1 MFKQFQ
7 TISNFRQ
14 RSAIRFRRFC
24 HKAYAAFCSL
34 HREVTIGRVA
44 AYMTDLEML
53 KSGKSIALSALLL
66 LAGVAPAEA
75 DEGVPKDS
83 VPLTAQQLSLQ
94 EVLVVSHKAEVHSE
108 AYRLITQVS
117 RAEIEALP
125 VQTVAD
131 ILQYLPGVDV
141 RTRGANGAQADIS
154 MRGGTF
160 DQVLVLINGVPL
172 SDFHTGHYALN
183 IPVSTELIERV
194 EVLQGTS
201 ASLHGA
207 FSGAIN
213 IVTKTTPPQPSPQ
226 GREHDVRLKLT
237 AGMNGL
243 VNPEIAA
250 TLAIPDKSSSL
261 ERVKSSARSDCR
273 WPSVELPPGGVK
285 PLTINLSA
293 EYSRADGYYA
303 PSPTEKEATAC
314 RNSDFK
320 LANLY
325 FQTRWRGLD
334 VQAGAQWKDAGLG
347 MGYGFGSQDQFDA
360 TRTAFASAKYEHRWG
375 AWRLDAQAAY
385 RANYD
390 RYEWHRG
397 QRLYGNFHFAQ
408 TASASIAA
416 HYASRIG
423 TTSFG
428 AGVRNENMH
437 STNLGDTINP
447 NGQVPNVADFP
458 LADVRV
464 LDLVKGGNRFHANYY
479 AEQTFYYAGLSASI
493 GINGTYNTQ
502 FGHHLG
508 GGANIGYSFEK
519 AGTLYANAN
528 RSLRMPTFTD
538 LYYNAGNQLGNRNL
552 KPEEAWLLSIGYKG
566 TLNLLPSTGRSGGA
580 FSWAVDWYYR
590 WGKNIIDWVYVP
602 ADTKRPYHAENQQ
615 QVNATGVELSVA
627 YRFPSFFPPSWGER
641 EGPCISV
648 DYAYTYLDL
657 NLKESGSRYLDY
669 LSHKL
674 SIHLEHGIYKGLGAS
689 WTVRFQKR
697 EGQYNNAEGAVTDY
711 QPVWLLD
718 GSIFWQ
724 NKYLRVS
731 ADCTNMTNTRYYDYG
746 GILQPGAWAKVS
758 IKAML

>member
-7 TISNFRQ
+7 TVSNNFKQ
-14 RSAIRFRRFC
+14 RSTIRFRRFC

-53 KSGKSIALSALLL
+53 KSGKSIAVSALLL
-66 LAGVAPAEA
+66 FVGVSSVEA

-125 VQTVAD
+125 VQSVAD

-172 SDFHTGHYALN
+172 SDFHTGHYTLN
-183 IPVSTELIERV
+183 IPVSAELIERV

-213 IVTKTTPPQPSPQ
+213 IVTKNKVQSDKVQ
-226 GREHDVRLKLT
+226 GTKDLSLKLT

-243 VNPEIAA
+243 VNPEVAA
-250 TLAIPDKSSSL
+250 TFQPSKQ
-261 ERVKSSARSDCR
+261 RSDK
-273 WPSVELPPGGVK
+273 PLNGEQ

-303 PSPTEKEATAC
+303 PDPTEKEATAC
-314 RNSDFK
+314 KNSDFK

-464 LDLVKGGNRFHANYY
+464 LNLVKGGNRFHANYY

-493 GINGTYNTQ
+493 GINGTYNTR

-528 RSLRMPTFTD
+528 RSLHMPTFTD

-566 TLNLLPSTGRSGGA
+566 TLNLLPSTGRSGEA
-580 FSWAVDWYYR
+580 LSWSADWYYR
-590 WGKNIIDWVYVP
+590 WGRNIIDWVYVP

-648 DYAYTYLDL
+648 NYAYTYLDL

-697 EGQYNNAEGAVTDY
+697 EGQYNNAEGAVADY

-718 GSIFWQ
+718 GSVFWQ

-758 IKAML
+758 IKAIL

>member
-1 MFKQFQ
+1 MHAFLKATNYFMFK
-7 TISNFRQ
+7 TILKQ
-14 RSAIRFRRFC
+14 QGIRFRQFS

-53 KSGKSIALSALLL
+53 KSGKSIAVSALLL
-66 LAGVAPAEA
+66 FSGIAAVEA

-83 VPLTAQQLSLQ
+83 IPLEAQQLSLQ
-94 EVLVVSHKAEVHSE
+94 EVLVVSRKAEVNSE

-117 RAEIEALP
+117 HAEIEALP

-160 DQVLVLINGVPL
+160 DQVLVLLNGVPL

-183 IPVSTELIERV
+183 IPVSTEMIERV

-201 ASLHGA
+201 ANLHGA

-213 IVTKTTPPQPSPQ
+213 IVTKSSP
-226 GREHDVRLKLT
+226 EISLKLT

-243 VNPEIAA
+243 VNPELAA
-250 TLAIPDKSSSL
+250 SWQVPLAGNHS
-261 ERVKSSARSDCR
+261 
-273 WPSVELPPGGVK
+273 
-285 PLTINLSA
+285 PLTFNLSA
-293 EYSRADGYYA
+293 EYSRAEGYYA
-303 PSPTEKEATAC
+303 PRPTEKEATAC
-314 RNSDFK
+314 RNSDFQ
-320 LANLY
+320 LANIY

-360 TRTAFASAKYEHRWG
+360 TRTAFASGRYEHRWG
-375 AWRLDAQAAY
+375 AWRLDAQASY

-390 RYEWHRG
+390 RYEWHRD

-408 TASASIAA
+408 TASAALSA
-416 HYASRIG
+416 HYASKKG

-428 AGVRNENMH
+428 VSVRNENMH

-447 NGQVPNVADFP
+447 DGQVPNVKDFP
-458 LADVRV
+458 LSQVRV
-464 LDLVKGGNRFHANYY
+464 LDLVKGGNRFHTNYY
-479 AEQTFYYAGLSASI
+479 AEQSFYYAGLSASI

-508 GGANIGYSFEK
+508 GGANIGYEFKK
-519 AGTLYANAN
+519 AGTIYANAN

-552 KPEEAWLLSIGYKG
+552 KPEEAWLLSVGYKYTPDLG
-566 TLNLLPSTGRSGGA
+566 KGGKLSLA
-580 FSWAVDWYYR
+580 ADWYYR

-602 ADTKRPYHAENQQ
+602 TDTKRPFHAENQQ
-615 QVNATGVELSVA
+615 QVNATGVEVSVA
-627 YRFPSFFPPSWGER
+627 YRLNEWLR
-641 EGPCISV
+641 CVSV

-657 NLKESGSRYLDY
+657 DLKEAGSRYLDY

-674 SIHLEHGIYKGLGAS
+674 AIHLEHGIYKGLGAS

-697 EGQYNNAEGAVTDY
+697 EGQYNNAEGEVADY

-718 GSIFWQ
+718 GSVYWQ

-731 ADCTNMTNTRYYDYG
+731 ADCTNITNTRYYDYG
-746 GILQPGAWAKVS
+746 GILQPGAWAKIS
-758 IKAML
+758 IKAKL

>member
-1 MFKQFQ
+1 MHAFLKKACIMIKPFKTTNHFQ
-7 TISNFRQ
+7 Q

-24 HKAYAAFCSL
+24 HKAYAAFCSI
-34 HREVTIGRVA
+34 HREVSIGRIA

-53 KSGKSIALSALLL
+53 KSGKSVAVTALLL
-66 LAGVAPAEA
+66 FSGIAAAEA

-83 VPLTAQQLSLQ
+83 LSLSAQQLSLQ
-94 EVLVVSHKAEVHSE
+94 EVLVVSQKAEVHSE

-117 RAEIEALP
+117 HAQIEALP
-125 VQTVAD
+125 IQSVAD

-160 DQVLVLINGVPL
+160 DQVLVMLNGVPL

-183 IPVSTELIERV
+183 IPISTELIERV

-201 ASLHGA
+201 ANLHGA

-213 IVTKTTPPQPSPQ
+213 IVTKSEVQ
-226 GREHDVRLKLT
+226 GTKYIALKLS

-250 TLAIPDKSSSL
+250 SIQKNEALFNVS
-261 ERVKSSARSDCR
+261 
-273 WPSVELPPGGVK
+273 G
-285 PLTINLSA
+285 
-293 EYSRADGYYA
+293 EYSRAEGYYA
-303 PSPTEKEATAC
+303 PNPTEKEAKAC
-314 RNSDFK
+314 KNSDFQ
-320 LANLY
+320 LANIY
-325 FQTRWRGLD
+325 FQTRWKGLD

-360 TRTAFASAKYEHRWG
+360 TRTAFGSAKYEHRWG
-375 AWRLDAQAAY
+375 AWRLDAQASY

-408 TASASIAA
+408 TASAALST
-416 HYASRIG
+416 HYASQIG

-428 AGVRNENMH
+428 VSVRNENMH

-447 NGQVPNVADFP
+447 NGQVPNVEGFP
-458 LADVRV
+458 LSEVRV
-464 LDLVKGGNRFHANYY
+464 LDLVKGGNRFHTNYY
-479 AEQTFYYAGLSASI
+479 AEQTFYYAGLAASI

-508 GGANIGYSFEK
+508 GGANIGYDFRK
-519 AGTLYANAN
+519 GGTLYANAN

-552 KPEEAWLLSIGYKG
+552 KPEEAWLLSVGYKG
-566 TLNLLPSTGRSGGA
+566 EWKPNPGPSLKGRENKYGTLSFA
-580 FSWAVDWYYR
+580 ADWYYR
-590 WGKNIIDWVYVP
+590 WGKNIIDWIYVP
-602 ADTKRPYHAENQQ
+602 EDTKRPFHAENQQ

-627 YRFPSFFPPSWGER
+627 YRLNEWLR
-641 EGPCISV
+641 CVSV

-657 NLKESGSRYLDY
+657 DLKEAGSRYLDY

-697 EGQYNNAEGAVTDY
+697 EGQYNNADGTVENYV
-711 QPVWLLD
+711 PVWLLD

-724 NKYLRVS
+724 NRYLRVS
-731 ADCTNMTNTRYYDYG
+731 ADCTNITNTRYYDYG
-746 GILQPGAWAKVS
+746 GILQPGAWAKIS
-758 IKAML
+758 IKAKL

>member
-1 MFKQFQ
+1 MHAFLKANNYFMFK
-7 TISNFRQ
+7 TILKQ
-14 RSAIRFRRFC
+14 QGIRFRRFC

-53 KSGKSIALSALLL
+53 KSGKSVAVSALLL
-66 LAGVAPAEA
+66 FSGIAAVEA

-83 VPLTAQQLSLQ
+83 VPLEDQQLSLQ
-94 EVLVVSHKAEVHSE
+94 EVLVVSHKAEVNSE

-117 RAEIEALP
+117 QAEIEALP

-160 DQVLVLINGVPL
+160 DQVLVLLNGVPL

-183 IPVSTELIERV
+183 IPVSTEMIERI

-201 ASLHGA
+201 ANLHGA

-213 IVTKTTPPQPSPQ
+213 IVTKSSP
-226 GREHDVRLKLT
+226 EISLKLT

-243 VNPEIAA
+243 VNPELAA
-250 TLAIPDKSSSL
+250 SIQKNEALFN
-261 ERVKSSARSDCR
+261 V
-273 WPSVELPPGGVK
+273 
-285 PLTINLSA
+285 SA
-293 EYSRADGYYA
+293 EYSRAEGYYA
-303 PSPTEKEATAC
+303 PQPTEKEATAC
-314 RNSDFK
+314 RNSDFQ
-320 LANLY
+320 LANIY

-360 TRTAFASAKYEHRWG
+360 TRTAFASGRYEHRWG

-390 RYEWHRG
+390 RYEWHRD

-408 TASASIAA
+408 TASAALSV
-416 HYASRIG
+416 HYASRVG

-428 AGVRNENMH
+428 VSVRNENMH

-447 NGQVPNVADFP
+447 NGQVPNVEGFP
-458 LADVRV
+458 LSQVRV
-464 LDLVKGGNRFHANYY
+464 LDLVKGGNRFHTNYY

-493 GINGTYNTQ
+493 GINGTYNTK

-508 GGANIGYSFEK
+508 GGANIGYEFKK
-519 AGTLYANAN
+519 AGTIYVNAN

-552 KPEEAWLLSIGYKG
+552 KPEEAWLLSVGYKG
-566 TLNLLPSTGRSGGA
+566 NISPFRGLGGRGGS
-580 FSWAVDWYYR
+580 FSWSVDWYYR

-602 ADTKRPYHAENQQ
+602 TDTKRPFHAENQQ
-615 QVNATGVELSVA
+615 QVNATGLELSLA
-627 YRFPSFFPPSWGER
+627 YRLNEWLR
-641 EGPCISV
+641 CVSV

-657 NLKESGSRYLDY
+657 DLKEAGSRYLDY
-669 LSHKL
+669 LSYKL
-674 SIHLEHGIYKGLGAS
+674 AIHLEHGIYKGLGAS

-697 EGQYNNAEGAVTDY
+697 EGQYNNAEGEVADY

-718 GSIFWQ
+718 GSVYWQ

-731 ADCTNMTNTRYYDYG
+731 ADCTNITNTRYYDYG
-746 GILQPGAWAKVS
+746 GILQPGAWAKIS
-758 IKAML
+758 IKAKL

>member
-1 MFKQFQ
+1 MFK
-7 TISNFRQ
+7 TILKQ
-14 RSAIRFRRFC
+14 QGIRFRQFS

-53 KSGKSIALSALLL
+53 KSGKSIAVSALLL
-66 LAGVAPAEA
+66 FSGIAAVEA

-83 VPLTAQQLSLQ
+83 VPLEAQQLSLQ
-94 EVLVVSHKAEVHSE
+94 EVLVVSHKAEVNSE

-117 RAEIEALP
+117 QAEIEALP
-125 VQTVAD
+125 IQTVAD

-160 DQVLVLINGVPL
+160 DQVLVLLNGVPL

-183 IPVSTELIERV
+183 IPVSTEMIERV

-201 ASLHGA
+201 ANLHGA

-226 GREHDVRLKLT
+226 GREHDLALKLT

-243 VNPEIAA
+243 VNPEVAA
-250 TLAIPDKSSSL
+250 SIQKDEALF
-261 ERVKSSARSDCR
+261 
-273 WPSVELPPGGVK
+273 
-285 PLTINLSA
+285 NLSA
-293 EYSRADGYYA
+293 EYSRAEGYYA
-303 PSPTEKEATAC
+303 PRPTEKEATAC
-314 RNSDFK
+314 RNSDFQ
-320 LANLY
+320 LANIY

-360 TRTAFASAKYEHRWG
+360 TRTAFASGRYEHRWG

-390 RYEWHRG
+390 RYEWHRD

-408 TASASIAA
+408 TASAALSA
-416 HYASRIG
+416 HYASKIG

-428 AGVRNENMH
+428 VSVRNENMH

-447 NGQVPNVADFP
+447 DGQVPNVADFP

-464 LDLVKGGNRFHANYY
+464 LDLVKGGNRFHTNYY

-502 FGHHLG
+502 FGHHVG
-508 GGANIGYSFEK
+508 GGANIGYEFKK
-519 AGTLYANAN
+519 AGTIYVNAN

-566 TLNLLPSTGRSGGA
+566 NLSPTLSSREGGR

-602 ADTKRPYHAENQQ
+602 TDTKRPFHAENQQ
-615 QVNATGVELSVA
+615 QVNATGLELSLA
-627 YRFPSFFPPSWGER
+627 YRLNEWLR
-641 EGPCISV
+641 CVSV

-657 NLKESGSRYLDY
+657 DLKEAGSRYLDY

-674 SIHLEHGIYKGLGAS
+674 AIHLEHGIYKGLGAS

-697 EGQYNNAEGAVTDY
+697 EGQYNNAEGEVADY

-718 GSIFWQ
+718 GSVYWQ

-731 ADCTNMTNTRYYDYG
+731 ADCTNMTNSRYYDYG

-758 IKAML
+758 IKAKLY

>member
-1 MFKQFQ
+1 MFK
-7 TISNFRQ
+7 TILKQ
-14 RSAIRFRRFC
+14 QGIRFRQFS

-53 KSGKSIALSALLL
+53 KSGKSIAVSALLL
-66 LAGVAPAEA
+66 FSGIAAVEA

-83 VPLTAQQLSLQ
+83 VPLEAQQLSLQ
-94 EVLVVSHKAEVHSE
+94 EVLVVSHKAEVNSE

-117 RAEIEALP
+117 QAEIEALP
-125 VQTVAD
+125 IQTVAD

-160 DQVLVLINGVPL
+160 DQVLVLLNGVPL

-183 IPVSTELIERV
+183 IPVSTEMIERV

-201 ASLHGA
+201 ANLHGA

-226 GREHDVRLKLT
+226 GREHDLTLKLT

-243 VNPEIAA
+243 VNPEVAA
-250 TLAIPDKSSSL
+250 SIQKDEALF
-261 ERVKSSARSDCR
+261 
-273 WPSVELPPGGVK
+273 
-285 PLTINLSA
+285 NLSA
-293 EYSRADGYYA
+293 EYSRAEGYYA
-303 PSPTEKEATAC
+303 PRPTEKEETAC
-314 RNSDFK
+314 RNSDFQ
-320 LANLY
+320 LANIY

-360 TRTAFASAKYEHRWG
+360 TRTAFASGRYEHRWG

-390 RYEWHRG
+390 RYEWHRD

-408 TASASIAA
+408 TASAALSA
-416 HYASRIG
+416 HYASKIG

-428 AGVRNENMH
+428 VSVRNENMH

-447 NGQVPNVADFP
+447 DGQVPNVADFP

-464 LDLVKGGNRFHANYY
+464 LDLVKGGNRFHTNYY

-508 GGANIGYSFEK
+508 GGANIGYEFKK
-519 AGTLYANAN
+519 AGTIYVNAN

-566 TLNLLPSTGRSGGA
+566 NLSPTLSSREGGR

-602 ADTKRPYHAENQQ
+602 TDTKRPFHAENQQ
-615 QVNATGVELSVA
+615 QVNATGLELSLA
-627 YRFPSFFPPSWGER
+627 YRLNEWLR
-641 EGPCISV
+641 CVSV

-657 NLKESGSRYLDY
+657 DLKEAGSRYLDY

-674 SIHLEHGIYKGLGAS
+674 AIHLEHGIYKGLGAS

-697 EGQYNNAEGAVTDY
+697 EGQYNNAEGEVADY

-718 GSIFWQ
+718 GSVYWQ

-758 IKAML
+758 IKAKLY

>member
-1 MFKQFQ
+1 MFK
-7 TISNFRQ
+7 TILKQ
-14 RSAIRFRRFC
+14 QGIRFRQFS

-53 KSGKSIALSALLL
+53 KSGKSIAVSALLL
-66 LAGVAPAEA
+66 FSGIAAVEA

-83 VPLTAQQLSLQ
+83 VPLEAQQLSLQ
-94 EVLVVSHKAEVHSE
+94 EVLVVSHKAEVNSE

-117 RAEIEALP
+117 QAEIEALP
-125 VQTVAD
+125 IQTVAD

-160 DQVLVLINGVPL
+160 DQVLVLLNGVPL

-183 IPVSTELIERV
+183 IPVSTEMIERV

-201 ASLHGA
+201 ANLHGA

-213 IVTKTTPPQPSPQ
+213 IVTKTTPPQGVLRTATGSPIEQSSSPAQ
-226 GREHDVRLKLT
+226 GREHDLTLKLT

-243 VNPEIAA
+243 VNPEVAA
-250 TLAIPDKSSSL
+250 SIQKDEALF
-261 ERVKSSARSDCR
+261 
-273 WPSVELPPGGVK
+273 
-285 PLTINLSA
+285 NLSA
-293 EYSRADGYYA
+293 EYSRAEGYYA
-303 PSPTEKEATAC
+303 PRPTEKEATAC
-314 RNSDFK
+314 RNSDFQ
-320 LANLY
+320 LANIY

-360 TRTAFASAKYEHRWG
+360 TRTAFASGRYEHRWG

-390 RYEWHRG
+390 RYEWHRD

-408 TASASIAA
+408 TASAALSA
-416 HYASRIG
+416 HYASKIG

-428 AGVRNENMH
+428 VSVRNENMH

-447 NGQVPNVADFP
+447 DGQVPNVADFP

-464 LDLVKGGNRFHANYY
+464 LDLVKGGNRFHTNYY

-508 GGANIGYSFEK
+508 GGANIGYEFKK
-519 AGTLYANAN
+519 AGTIYVNAN

-566 TLNLLPSTGRSGGA
+566 NRSPTLSSREGGR
-580 FSWAVDWYYR
+580 FSWAVHWY
-590 WGKNIIDWVYVP
+590 
-602 ADTKRPYHAENQQ
+602 
-615 QVNATGVELSVA
+615 
-627 YRFPSFFPPSWGER
+627 
-641 EGPCISV
+641 
-648 DYAYTYLDL
+648 
-657 NLKESGSRYLDY
+657 
-669 LSHKL
+669 
-674 SIHLEHGIYKGLGAS
+674 
-689 WTVRFQKR
+689 
-697 EGQYNNAEGAVTDY
+697 
-711 QPVWLLD
+711 
-718 GSIFWQ
+718 
-724 NKYLRVS
+724 
-731 ADCTNMTNTRYYDYG
+731 
-746 GILQPGAWAKVS
+746 
-758 IKAML
+758 

>member
-1 MFKQFQ
+1 MFK
-7 TISNFRQ
+7 TILKQ
-14 RSAIRFRRFC
+14 QGIRFRQFS

-53 KSGKSIALSALLL
+53 KSGKSIAVSALLL
-66 LAGVAPAEA
+66 FSGIAAVEA

-83 VPLTAQQLSLQ
+83 VPLEAQQLSLQ
-94 EVLVVSHKAEVHSE
+94 EVLVVSHKAEVNSE

-117 RAEIEALP
+117 QAEIEALP
-125 VQTVAD
+125 IQTVAD

-160 DQVLVLINGVPL
+160 DQVLVLLNGVPL

-183 IPVSTELIERV
+183 IPVSTEMIERV

-201 ASLHGA
+201 ANLHGA

-213 IVTKTTPPQPSPQ
+213 IVTRNFPSLQ
-226 GREHDVRLKLT
+226 GGDRGRLSLKLT

-243 VNPEIAA
+243 VNPEVAA
-250 TLAIPDKSSSL
+250 SIQKDEALF
-261 ERVKSSARSDCR
+261 
-273 WPSVELPPGGVK
+273 
-285 PLTINLSA
+285 NLSA
-293 EYSRADGYYA
+293 EYSRAEGYYA
-303 PSPTEKEATAC
+303 PRPTEKEATAC
-314 RNSDFK
+314 RNSDFQ
-320 LANLY
+320 LANIY

-360 TRTAFASAKYEHRWG
+360 TRTAFASGRYEHRWG

-390 RYEWHRG
+390 RYEWHRD

-408 TASASIAA
+408 TASAALSA
-416 HYASRIG
+416 HYASKIG

-428 AGVRNENMH
+428 VSVRNENMH

-447 NGQVPNVADFP
+447 DGQVPNVADFP

-464 LDLVKGGNRFHANYY
+464 LDLVKGGNRFHTNYY

-508 GGANIGYSFEK
+508 GGANIGYEFKK
-519 AGTLYANAN
+519 AGTIYVNAN

-566 TLNLLPSTGRSGGA
+566 NLSPTLSSREGGR

-602 ADTKRPYHAENQQ
+602 TDTKRPFHAENQQ
-615 QVNATGVELSVA
+615 QVNATGLELSFA
-627 YRFPSFFPPSWGER
+627 YRLNEWLR
-641 EGPCISV
+641 CVSV

-657 NLKESGSRYLDY
+657 DLKEAGSRYLDY

-674 SIHLEHGIYKGLGAS
+674 AIHLEHGIYKGLGAS

-697 EGQYNNAEGAVTDY
+697 EGQYNNAEGEVADY

-718 GSIFWQ
+718 GSVYWQ

-731 ADCTNMTNTRYYDYG
+731 ADCTNMTNSRYYDYG

-758 IKAML
+758 IKAKLY

>member
-1 MFKQFQ
+1 MFK
-7 TISNFRQ
+7 TILKQ
-14 RSAIRFRRFC
+14 QGIRFRQFS

-53 KSGKSIALSALLL
+53 KSGKSIAVSALLL
-66 LAGVAPAEA
+66 FSGIAAVEA

-83 VPLTAQQLSLQ
+83 VPLEAQQLSLQ
-94 EVLVVSHKAEVHSE
+94 EVLVVSHKAEVNSE

-117 RAEIEALP
+117 QAEIEALP
-125 VQTVAD
+125 VQTLAD

-160 DQVLVLINGVPL
+160 DQVLVLLNGVPL

-183 IPVSTELIERV
+183 IPVSTEMIERV

-201 ASLHGA
+201 ANLHGA

-213 IVTKTTPPQPSPQ
+213 IVTKSSP
-226 GREHDVRLKLT
+226 EISLKLT

-243 VNPEIAA
+243 VNPELAA
-250 TLAIPDKSSSL
+250 SIQKNEALF
-261 ERVKSSARSDCR
+261 
-273 WPSVELPPGGVK
+273 
-285 PLTINLSA
+285 NLSA
-293 EYSRADGYYA
+293 EYSRAEGYYA
-303 PSPTEKEATAC
+303 PRPTEKEETAC
-314 RNSDFK
+314 RNSDFQ
-320 LANLY
+320 LANIY

-334 VQAGAQWKDAGLG
+334 IQAGAQWKDAGLG

-360 TRTAFASAKYEHRWG
+360 TRTAFASGRYEHRWG
-375 AWRLDAQAAY
+375 AWRLDAQASY

-390 RYEWHRG
+390 RYEWHRD

-408 TASASIAA
+408 TASAALSA
-416 HYASRIG
+416 HYASRVG

-428 AGVRNENMH
+428 VSVRNENMH

-447 NGQVPNVADFP
+447 DGQVPNVKDFP
-458 LADVRV
+458 LSQVRV
-464 LDLVKGGNRFHANYY
+464 LDLVKGGNRFHTNYY
-479 AEQTFYYAGLSASI
+479 AEQSFYYAGLSASI

-508 GGANIGYSFEK
+508 GGANIGYEFKK
-519 AGTLYANAN
+519 AGTIYANAN

-552 KPEEAWLLSIGYKG
+552 KPEEAWLLSVGYKG
-566 TLNLLPSTGRSGGA
+566 TWSGL
-580 FSWAVDWYYR
+580 SWSADWYYR

-602 ADTKRPYHAENQQ
+602 TDTKRPFHAENQQ
-615 QVNATGVELSVA
+615 QVNATGLELSLA
-627 YRFPSFFPPSWGER
+627 YRLNEWLR
-641 EGPCISV
+641 CVSV

-657 NLKESGSRYLDY
+657 DLKEAGSRYLDY

-674 SIHLEHGIYKGLGAS
+674 AIHLEHGIYKGLGAS

-697 EGQYNNAEGAVTDY
+697 EGQYNNAEGEVADY
-711 QPVWLLD
+711 KPVWLLD
-718 GSIFWQ
+718 GSVYWQ

-731 ADCTNMTNTRYYDYG
+731 ADCTNMTNSRYYDYG
-746 GILQPGAWAKVS
+746 GILQPGAWAKIS
-758 IKAML
+758 IKAKL

>member
-1 MFKQFQ
+1 
-7 TISNFRQ
+7 
-14 RSAIRFRRFC
+14 
-24 HKAYAAFCSL
+24 
-34 HREVTIGRVA
+34 
-44 AYMTDLEML
+44 MTDLEML
-53 KSGKSIALSALLL
+53 KSGKSIAVSALLL
-66 LAGVAPAEA
+66 FSGIAAVEA

-83 VPLTAQQLSLQ
+83 VPLEAQQLSLQ
-94 EVLVVSHKAEVHSE
+94 EVLVVSHKAEVNSE

-117 RAEIEALP
+117 HAEIEALP
-125 VQTVAD
+125 IQTVAD

-160 DQVLVLINGVPL
+160 DQVLVLLNGVPL

-183 IPVSTELIERV
+183 IPVSTEMIERV

-201 ASLHGA
+201 ANLHGA

-213 IVTKTTPPQPSPQ
+213 IVTKSSP
-226 GREHDVRLKLT
+226 EISLKLT

-243 VNPEIAA
+243 VNPELAA
-250 TLAIPDKSSSL
+250 SIQKDEALFN
-261 ERVKSSARSDCR
+261 V
-273 WPSVELPPGGVK
+273 
-285 PLTINLSA
+285 SA
-293 EYSRADGYYA
+293 EYSRAEGYYA
-303 PSPTEKEATAC
+303 PRLTEKEATAC
-314 RNSDFK
+314 RNSDFQ
-320 LANLY
+320 LANIY

-360 TRTAFASAKYEHRWG
+360 TRTAFASGRYEHRWG
-375 AWRLDAQAAY
+375 AWRLDAQASY

-390 RYEWHRG
+390 RYEWHRD

-408 TASASIAA
+408 SASAALSA
-416 HYASRIG
+416 HYASRVG

-428 AGVRNENMH
+428 VSVRNENMH

-447 NGQVPNVADFP
+447 DGQVPNVKDFQ
-458 LADVRV
+458 LSEVRV
-464 LDLVKGGNRFHANYY
+464 LDLVKGGNRFHTNYY

-508 GGANIGYSFEK
+508 GGANIGYEFKK
-519 AGTLYANAN
+519 AGTIYANAN

-538 LYYNAGNQLGNRNL
+538 LYYNAGNQLGNMNL
-552 KPEEAWLLSIGYKG
+552 KPEEAWLLSIGYKYTPDFG
-566 TLNLLPSTGRSGGA
+566 KKGKLS
-580 FSWAVDWYYR
+580 FSVDWYYR

-602 ADTKRPYHAENQQ
+602 TDTKRPFHAENQQ
-615 QVNATGVELSVA
+615 QVNATGLELSLA
-627 YRFPSFFPPSWGER
+627 YRLNEWLR
-641 EGPCISV
+641 CVSV

-657 NLKESGSRYLDY
+657 DLKEAGSRYLDY

-674 SIHLEHGIYKGLGAS
+674 AIHLEHGIYKGFGAS

-697 EGQYNNAEGAVTDY
+697 EGQYNNAEGEVADY

-718 GSIFWQ
+718 GSVYWQ

-731 ADCTNMTNTRYYDYG
+731 ADCTNMTNSRYYDYG
-746 GILQPGAWAKVS
+746 GILQPGAWAKIS
-758 IKAML
+758 IKAKL

>member
-1 MFKQFQ
+1 MFK
-7 TISNFRQ
+7 TILKQ
-14 RSAIRFRRFC
+14 QGIRFRQFS

-53 KSGKSIALSALLL
+53 KSGKSIAVSALLL
-66 LAGVAPAEA
+66 FSGIAAVEA

-83 VPLTAQQLSLQ
+83 VPLEAQQLSLQ
-94 EVLVVSHKAEVHSE
+94 EVLVVSHKAEVNSE

-117 RAEIEALP
+117 HAEIEALP
-125 VQTVAD
+125 IQTVAD

-160 DQVLVLINGVPL
+160 DQVLVLLNGVPL

-183 IPVSTELIERV
+183 IPVSTEMIERV

-201 ASLHGA
+201 ANLHGA

-213 IVTKTTPPQPSPQ
+213 IVTKQAVSRQPS
-226 GREHDVRLKLT
+226 DVRLKLT

-243 VNPEIAA
+243 VNPEVAA
-250 TLAIPDKSSSL
+250 SIQKDEALFN
-261 ERVKSSARSDCR
+261 V
-273 WPSVELPPGGVK
+273 
-285 PLTINLSA
+285 SA
-293 EYSRADGYYA
+293 EYSRAEGYYA
-303 PSPTEKEATAC
+303 PRPTEKEATAC
-314 RNSDFK
+314 RNSDFQ
-320 LANLY
+320 LANIY

-360 TRTAFASAKYEHRWG
+360 TRTAFASGRYEHRWG

-408 TASASIAA
+408 TASAALSA
-416 HYASRIG
+416 HYASKIG

-428 AGVRNENMH
+428 VSVRNENMH

-447 NGQVPNVADFP
+447 DGQVPNVADFP

-464 LDLVKGGNRFHANYY
+464 LDLVKGGNRFHTNYY

-508 GGANIGYSFEK
+508 GGANIGYEFKK
-519 AGTLYANAN
+519 AGTIYVNAN

-566 TLNLLPSTGRSGGA
+566 NLSPTLSSREGGR

-602 ADTKRPYHAENQQ
+602 TDTKRPFHAENQQ
-615 QVNATGVELSVA
+615 QVNATGLELSLA
-627 YRFPSFFPPSWGER
+627 YRLNEWLR
-641 EGPCISV
+641 CVSV

-657 NLKESGSRYLDY
+657 DLKEAGSRYLDY

-674 SIHLEHGIYKGLGAS
+674 AIHLEHGIYKGLGAS

-697 EGQYNNAEGAVTDY
+697 EGQYNNAEGEVADY

-718 GSIFWQ
+718 GSVYWQ

-746 GILQPGAWAKVS
+746 GILQPSAWAKVS
-758 IKAML
+758 IKAKLY

>member
-1 MFKQFQ
+1 MFK
-7 TISNFRQ
+7 TILKQ
-14 RSAIRFRRFC
+14 QGIRFRQFS

-53 KSGKSIALSALLL
+53 KSGKSIAVSALLL
-66 LAGVAPAEA
+66 FSGIAAVEA

-83 VPLTAQQLSLQ
+83 VPLEAQQLSLQ
-94 EVLVVSHKAEVHSE
+94 EVLVVSHKAEVNSE

-117 RAEIEALP
+117 QAEIEALP
-125 VQTVAD
+125 IQTVAD

-160 DQVLVLINGVPL
+160 DQVLVLLNGVPL

-183 IPVSTELIERV
+183 IPVSTEMIERV

-201 ASLHGA
+201 ANLHGA

-213 IVTKTTPPQPSPQ
+213 IVTRNFPSLQ
-226 GREHDVRLKLT
+226 GGDRGRLSLKLT

-243 VNPEIAA
+243 VNPEVAA
-250 TLAIPDKSSSL
+250 SIQNDEALFN
-261 ERVKSSARSDCR
+261 V
-273 WPSVELPPGGVK
+273 
-285 PLTINLSA
+285 SA
-293 EYSRADGYYA
+293 EYSRAEGYYA
-303 PSPTEKEATAC
+303 PRPTEKEATAC
-314 RNSDFK
+314 RNSDFQ
-320 LANLY
+320 LANIY

-360 TRTAFASAKYEHRWG
+360 TRTAFVSGRYEHRWG

-390 RYEWHRG
+390 RYEWHRD

-408 TASASIAA
+408 TASAALSA
-416 HYASRIG
+416 HYASKIG

-428 AGVRNENMH
+428 VSVRNENMH

-447 NGQVPNVADFP
+447 DGQVPNVADFP
-458 LADVRV
+458 LTDVRV
-464 LDLVKGGNRFHANYY
+464 LDLVKGGNRFHTNYY

-508 GGANIGYSFEK
+508 GGANIGYEFKK
-519 AGTLYANAN
+519 AGTIYVNAN

-552 KPEEAWLLSIGYKG
+552 KPEEAWLLSVGYKG
-566 TLNLLPSTGRSGGA
+566 NLSSLPFREGSGLGS

-602 ADTKRPYHAENQQ
+602 TDTKRPFHAENQQ
-615 QVNATGVELSVA
+615 QVNATGLELSLA
-627 YRFPSFFPPSWGER
+627 YRLNEWLR
-641 EGPCISV
+641 CVSV

-657 NLKESGSRYLDY
+657 DLKEAGSRYLDY

-674 SIHLEHGIYKGLGAS
+674 AIHLEHGIYKGFGAS

-697 EGQYNNAEGAVTDY
+697 EGQYNNAEGEVADY

-718 GSIFWQ
+718 GSVYWQ

-731 ADCTNMTNTRYYDYG
+731 ADCTNMTNSRYYDYG

-758 IKAML
+758 IKAKLY

>member
-1 MFKQFQ
+1 MLKADSGRLKTYFMFK
-7 TISNFRQ
+7 TILKQ
-14 RSAIRFRRFC
+14 PGIRFRQFS

-53 KSGKSIALSALLL
+53 KSGKSIAVSALLL
-66 LAGVAPAEA
+66 FSGIAAVEA

-83 VPLTAQQLSLQ
+83 VPLEAQQLSLQ
-94 EVLVVSHKAEVHSE
+94 EVLVVSHKAEVNSE

-117 RAEIEALP
+117 QAEIEALP
-125 VQTVAD
+125 IQTVAD

-160 DQVLVLINGVPL
+160 DQVLVLLNGVPL

-183 IPVSTELIERV
+183 IPVSTEMIERV

-201 ASLHGA
+201 ANLHGA

-213 IVTKTTPPQPSPQ
+213 IVTKQAVSRQPS
-226 GREHDVRLKLT
+226 DVRLKLT

-243 VNPEIAA
+243 VNPEVAA
-250 TLAIPDKSSSL
+250 SIQKDEALF
-261 ERVKSSARSDCR
+261 
-273 WPSVELPPGGVK
+273 
-285 PLTINLSA
+285 NLSA
-293 EYSRADGYYA
+293 EYSRAEGYYA
-303 PSPTEKEATAC
+303 PRPTEKEATAC
-314 RNSDFK
+314 RNSDFQ
-320 LANLY
+320 LANIY

-360 TRTAFASAKYEHRWG
+360 TRTAFASGRYEHRWG

-408 TASASIAA
+408 TASAALSA
-416 HYASRIG
+416 HYASKIG

-428 AGVRNENMH
+428 VSVRNENMH

-447 NGQVPNVADFP
+447 DGQVPNVADFP

-464 LDLVKGGNRFHANYY
+464 LDLIKGGNRFHTNYY

-508 GGANIGYSFEK
+508 GEANIGYEFKK
-519 AGTLYANAN
+519 AGTIYVNAN

-566 TLNLLPSTGRSGGA
+566 NLSPTLSSREGGR
-580 FSWAVDWYYR
+580 FSWSADWYYR

-602 ADTKRPYHAENQQ
+602 TDTKRPFHAENQQ
-615 QVNATGVELSVA
+615 QVNATGLELSLA
-627 YRFPSFFPPSWGER
+627 YRLNEWLR
-641 EGPCISV
+641 CVSV

-657 NLKESGSRYLDY
+657 DLKEAGSRYLDY

-674 SIHLEHGIYKGLGAS
+674 AIHLEHGIYKGLGAS

-697 EGQYNNAEGAVTDY
+697 EGQYNNAEGEVADY

-718 GSIFWQ
+718 GSVYWQ
-724 NKYLRVS
+724 NQYLRVS

-758 IKAML
+758 IKAKLY

>member
-1 MFKQFQ
+1 MFK
-7 TISNFRQ
+7 TILKQ
-14 RSAIRFRRFC
+14 QGIRFRQFS

-53 KSGKSIALSALLL
+53 KSGKSIAISALLL
-66 LAGVAPAEA
+66 FSGIAAVEA

-83 VPLTAQQLSLQ
+83 VPLEAQQLSLQ
-94 EVLVVSHKAEVHSE
+94 EVLVVSHKAEVNSE

-117 RAEIEALP
+117 QAEIEALP
-125 VQTVAD
+125 IQTVAD

-160 DQVLVLINGVPL
+160 DQVLVLLNGVPL

-183 IPVSTELIERV
+183 IPVSTEMIERV

-201 ASLHGA
+201 ANLHGA

-250 TLAIPDKSSSL
+250 TFALPNHNSL
-261 ERVKSSARSDCR
+261 PCGEGR
-273 WPSVELPPGGVK
+273 GGV
-285 PLTINLSA
+285 INLSA
-293 EYSRADGYYA
+293 EYSRAEGYYA
-303 PSPTEKEATAC
+303 PRPTEKEATAC
-314 RNSDFK
+314 RNSDFQ
-320 LANLY
+320 LANIY

-408 TASASIAA
+408 TASAALSA
-416 HYASRIG
+416 HYASKIG

-428 AGVRNENMH
+428 VSVRNENMH

-447 NGQVPNVADFP
+447 DGQVPNVADFP

-464 LDLVKGGNRFHANYY
+464 LDLVKGGNRFHTNYY

-508 GGANIGYSFEK
+508 GGANIGYEFKK
-519 AGTLYANAN
+519 AGTIYVNAN

-566 TLNLLPSTGRSGGA
+566 NLSPTLSSREGGR

-602 ADTKRPYHAENQQ
+602 TDTKRPFHAENQQ
-615 QVNATGVELSVA
+615 QVNATGLELSLA
-627 YRFPSFFPPSWGER
+627 YRLNEWLR
-641 EGPCISV
+641 CVSV

-657 NLKESGSRYLDY
+657 DLKEAGSRYLDY

-674 SIHLEHGIYKGLGAS
+674 AIHLEHGIYKGLGAS

-697 EGQYNNAEGAVTDY
+697 KGQYNNAEGEVADY

-718 GSIFWQ
+718 GSVYWQ

-758 IKAML
+758 IKAKLY

>member
-1 MFKQFQ
+1 MFK
-7 TISNFRQ
+7 TILKQ
-14 RSAIRFRRFC
+14 QGIRFRQFS

-53 KSGKSIALSALLL
+53 KSGKSIAVSALLL
-66 LAGVAPAEA
+66 FSGIAAVEA

-83 VPLTAQQLSLQ
+83 VPLEAQQLSLQ
-94 EVLVVSHKAEVHSE
+94 EVLVVSHKAEVNSE

-117 RAEIEALP
+117 QAEIEALP
-125 VQTVAD
+125 IQTVAD

-160 DQVLVLINGVPL
+160 DQVLVLLNGVPL

-183 IPVSTELIERV
+183 IPVSTEMIERV

-201 ASLHGA
+201 ANLHGA

-213 IVTKTTPPQPSPQ
+213 IVTKTTPPRIVLRPSTGRSIEQSSSPAQ
-226 GREHDVRLKLT
+226 GREHDLALKLT

-243 VNPEIAA
+243 VNPEVAA
-250 TLAIPDKSSSL
+250 SIQKDEALF
-261 ERVKSSARSDCR
+261 
-273 WPSVELPPGGVK
+273 
-285 PLTINLSA
+285 NLSA
-293 EYSRADGYYA
+293 EYSRAEGYYA
-303 PSPTEKEATAC
+303 PRPTEKEATAC
-314 RNSDFK
+314 RNSDFQ
-320 LANLY
+320 LANIY

-360 TRTAFASAKYEHRWG
+360 TRTAFASGRYEHRWG

-408 TASASIAA
+408 TASAALSA
-416 HYASRIG
+416 HYASKIG

-428 AGVRNENMH
+428 VSVRNENMH

-447 NGQVPNVADFP
+447 DGQVPNVADFP

-464 LDLVKGGNRFHANYY
+464 LDLVKGGNRFHTNYY

-508 GGANIGYSFEK
+508 GGANIGYEFKK
-519 AGTLYANAN
+519 AGTIYVNAN

-566 TLNLLPSTGRSGGA
+566 NLSPTLSSREGGR

-602 ADTKRPYHAENQQ
+602 TDTKRPFHAENQQ
-615 QVNATGVELSVA
+615 QVNATGLELSLA
-627 YRFPSFFPPSWGER
+627 YRLNEWLR
-641 EGPCISV
+641 CVSV

-657 NLKESGSRYLDY
+657 DLKEAGSRYLDY

-674 SIHLEHGIYKGLGAS
+674 AIHLEHGIYKGLGAS

-697 EGQYNNAEGAVTDY
+697 EGQYNNAEGEVADY

-718 GSIFWQ
+718 GSVYWQ

-746 GILQPGAWAKVS
+746 GILQPGAWAKIS
-758 IKAML
+758 IKAKL

>member
-1 MFKQFQ
+1 MFK
-7 TISNFRQ
+7 TILKQ
-14 RSAIRFRRFC
+14 PGIRFRQFS

-53 KSGKSIALSALLL
+53 KSGKSIAVSALLL
-66 LAGVAPAEA
+66 FSGIAAVEA

-83 VPLTAQQLSLQ
+83 VPLEAQQLSLQ
-94 EVLVVSHKAEVHSE
+94 EVLVVSHKAEVNSE

-117 RAEIEALP
+117 QAEIEALP
-125 VQTVAD
+125 IQTVAD

-160 DQVLVLINGVPL
+160 DQVLVLLNGVPL

-183 IPVSTELIERV
+183 IPVSTEMIERV

-201 ASLHGA
+201 ANLHGA

-250 TLAIPDKSSSL
+250 TFAIPNHNSL
-261 ERVKSSARSDCR
+261 PCGEGR
-273 WPSVELPPGGVK
+273 GGV
-285 PLTINLSA
+285 INLSA
-293 EYSRADGYYA
+293 EYSRAEGYYA
-303 PSPTEKEATAC
+303 PRPTEKEATAC
-314 RNSDFK
+314 RNSDFQ
-320 LANLY
+320 LANIY

-390 RYEWHRG
+390 RYEWHRD

-408 TASASIAA
+408 TASASLSA
-416 HYASRIG
+416 HYASKIG

-428 AGVRNENMH
+428 VSVRNENMH

-447 NGQVPNVADFP
+447 DGQVPNVADFP

-464 LDLVKGGNRFHANYY
+464 LDLVKGGNRFHTNYY

-508 GGANIGYSFEK
+508 GGANIGYEFKK
-519 AGTLYANAN
+519 AGTIYVNAN

-566 TLNLLPSTGRSGGA
+566 NLSPTLSSREGGR

-602 ADTKRPYHAENQQ
+602 TDTKRPFHAENQQ
-615 QVNATGVELSVA
+615 QVNATGLELSLA
-627 YRFPSFFPPSWGER
+627 YRLNEWLR
-641 EGPCISV
+641 CVSV

-657 NLKESGSRYLDY
+657 DLKEAGSRYLDY

-674 SIHLEHGIYKGLGAS
+674 VIHLEHGIYKGLGAS

-697 EGQYNNAEGAVTDY
+697 EGQYNNAEGEVADY

-718 GSIFWQ
+718 GSVYWQ

-758 IKAML
+758 IKAKLY

>member
-1 MFKQFQ
+1 MLINFMFKNLLKQQ
-7 TISNFRQ
+7 G
-14 RSAIRFRRFC
+14 IRFRRFS
-24 HKAYAAFCSL
+24 HKAYAAFCSV

-53 KSGKSIALSALLL
+53 KSGKSIAVSALLL
-66 LAGVAPAEA
+66 FAGVASAEA

-83 VPLTAQQLSLQ
+83 VPLNSQQLSLQ

-117 RAEIEALP
+117 HAEIEALP
-125 VQTVAD
+125 IQTVAD
-131 ILQYLPGVDV
+131 ILQYLPGIDV

-160 DQVLVLINGVPL
+160 DQVLVLLNGVPL

-183 IPVSTELIERV
+183 IPVSAELIERV

-201 ASLHGA
+201 ANLHGA

-213 IVTKTTPPQPSPQ
+213 IVTKQAVSRQ
-226 GREHDVRLKLT
+226 KSEVSLKLT

-243 VNPEIAA
+243 VNPEVAA

-261 ERVKSSARSDCR
+261 EGRS
-273 WPSVELPPGGVK
+273 GGV
-285 PLTINLSA
+285 INLSA

-303 PSPTEKEATAC
+303 PSPTEKEANAC
-314 RNSDFK
+314 KNSDFK

-360 TRTAFASAKYEHRWG
+360 TRTAFASAKYGHRLG
-375 AWRLDAQAAY
+375 AWRLDAQASY

-408 TASASIAA
+408 TASAAIAA

-428 AGVRNENMH
+428 VGVRNENMH

-479 AEQTFYYAGLSASI
+479 AEQTFYYAGLAASI

-508 GGANIGYSFEK
+508 GGANIGYTFEK

-552 KPEEAWLLSIGYKG
+552 KPEEAWLLSVGYKYTPDFG
-566 TLNLLPSTGRSGGA
+566 KAGKLSLSA
-580 FSWAVDWYYR
+580 DWYYR

-602 ADTKRPYHAENQQ
+602 TDTKRPYHAENQQ
-615 QVNATGVELSVA
+615 QVNATGVELSLA
-627 YRFPSFFPPSWGER
+627 YRWNEWLR
-641 EGPCISV
+641 CISV

-657 NLKESGSRYLDY
+657 DLKESGSRYLDY

-697 EGQYNNAEGAVTDY
+697 EGQYNNAEGAVADY

-758 IKAML
+758 IKAKL

>member
-1 MFKQFQ
+1 MFK
-7 TISNFRQ
+7 TILKQ
-14 RSAIRFRRFC
+14 QGIRFRQFS

-53 KSGKSIALSALLL
+53 KSGKSIAVSALLL
-66 LAGVAPAEA
+66 FSGIAAVEA

-83 VPLTAQQLSLQ
+83 VPLEAQQLSLQ
-94 EVLVVSHKAEVHSE
+94 EVLVVSHKAEVNSE

-117 RAEIEALP
+117 QAEIEALP
-125 VQTVAD
+125 IQTVAD

-160 DQVLVLINGVPL
+160 DQVLVLLNGVPL

-183 IPVSTELIERV
+183 IPVSTEMIERV

-201 ASLHGA
+201 ANLHGA

-213 IVTKTTPPQPSPQ
+213 IVTKQAVSRQPS
-226 GREHDVRLKLT
+226 DVRLKLT

-243 VNPEIAA
+243 VNPEVAA
-250 TLAIPDKSSSL
+250 SIQKDEALF
-261 ERVKSSARSDCR
+261 
-273 WPSVELPPGGVK
+273 
-285 PLTINLSA
+285 NLSA
-293 EYSRADGYYA
+293 EYSRSEGYYA
-303 PSPTEKEATAC
+303 PRPTEKEATAC
-314 RNSDFK
+314 RNSDFQ
-320 LANLY
+320 LANIY

-360 TRTAFASAKYEHRWG
+360 TRTAFASGRYEHRWG

-390 RYEWHRG
+390 RYEWHRD

-408 TASASIAA
+408 TASAALSA
-416 HYASRIG
+416 HYASKIG

-428 AGVRNENMH
+428 VSVRNENMH

-447 NGQVPNVADFP
+447 DGQVPNVADFP

-464 LDLVKGGNRFHANYY
+464 LDLVKGGNRFHTNYY

-508 GGANIGYSFEK
+508 GGANIGYEFKK
-519 AGTLYANAN
+519 AGTIYVNAN

-566 TLNLLPSTGRSGGA
+566 NLSPFRGSGGS
-580 FSWAVDWYYR
+580 FSWSADWYYR

-602 ADTKRPYHAENQQ
+602 TDTKRPFHAENQQ
-615 QVNATGVELSVA
+615 QVNATGLELSLA
-627 YRFPSFFPPSWGER
+627 YRLNEWLR
-641 EGPCISV
+641 CVSV

-657 NLKESGSRYLDY
+657 DLKEAGSRYLDY

-674 SIHLEHGIYKGLGAS
+674 AIHLEHGIYKGFGAS

-697 EGQYNNAEGAVTDY
+697 EGQYNNAEGEVADY

-718 GSIFWQ
+718 GSVYWQ

-746 GILQPGAWAKVS
+746 GILQPGAWAKIS
-758 IKAML
+758 IKAIL

>member
-172 SDFHTGHYALN
+172 SDFHTGHYTLN
-183 IPVSTELIERV
+183 IPVSAELIERV

-250 TLAIPDKSSSL
+250 TIQPSKQ
-261 ERVKSSARSDCR
+261 RSDK
-273 WPSVELPPGGVK
+273 PLNGEQ

-303 PSPTEKEATAC
+303 PDPTEKEATAC

-334 VQAGAQWKDAGLG
+334 VQAGAQWKNAGLG

-360 TRTAFASAKYEHRWG
+360 TRTAFASARYEHRWG
-375 AWRLDAQAAY
+375 AWRMDAQAAY

-428 AGVRNENMH
+428 AGLRNENMH
-437 STNLGDTINP
+437 STNLGDTVNP
-447 NGQVPNVADFP
+447 DGQVPNVADFP
-458 LADVRV
+458 LSDVRV
-464 LDLVKGGNRFHANYY
+464 LNLVKGGNRFHANYY

-493 GINGTYNTQ
+493 GINGTYNTR

-580 FSWAVDWYYR
+580 FSWSADWYYR
-590 WGKNIIDWVYVP
+590 WGRNIIDWVYVP
-602 ADTKRPYHAENQQ
+602 TDTKRPYHAENQQ

-648 DYAYTYLDL
+648 NYAYTYLDL

-697 EGQYNNAEGAVTDY
+697 EGQYNNAEGAVADY

-718 GSIFWQ
+718 GSVFWQ

>member
-1 MFKQFQ
+1 MFKNLLKQQ
-7 TISNFRQ
+7 G
-14 RSAIRFRRFC
+14 IRFRRFS
-24 HKAYAAFCSL
+24 HKAYAAFCSV

-53 KSGKSIALSALLL
+53 KSGKSIAVSALLL
-66 LAGVAPAEA
+66 FAGVASAEA

-117 RAEIEALP
+117 HAEIEALP
-125 VQTVAD
+125 IQTVAD

-160 DQVLVLINGVPL
+160 DQVLVLLNGVPL

-183 IPVSTELIERV
+183 IPVSAELIERV

-201 ASLHGA
+201 ANLHGA

-213 IVTKTTPPQPSPQ
+213 IVTKQAVSRQPS
-226 GREHDVRLKLT
+226 EVSLKLT

-243 VNPEIAA
+243 VNPEVAA
-250 TLAIPDKSSSL
+250 TFAIPDKSSSL
-261 ERVKSSARSDCR
+261 EGR
-273 WPSVELPPGGVK
+273 LGGVK

-314 RNSDFK
+314 KNSDFK

-360 TRTAFASAKYEHRWG
+360 TRTAFASAKYGHRWG
-375 AWRLDAQAAY
+375 AWRLDVQAAY

-408 TASASIAA
+408 TASAAVEA

-428 AGVRNENMH
+428 VGVRNENMH

-479 AEQTFYYAGLSASI
+479 AEQTFYYAGLAASI

-508 GGANIGYSFEK
+508 GGANIGYTFEK

-552 KPEEAWLLSIGYKG
+552 KPEEAWLLSVGYKYTPDFG
-566 TLNLLPSTGRSGGA
+566 KAGKLSLSA
-580 FSWAVDWYYR
+580 DWYYR

-602 ADTKRPYHAENQQ
+602 TDTKRPYHAENQQ

-697 EGQYNNAEGAVTDY
+697 EGQYNNAERAVADY

-758 IKAML
+758 IKAKL

>member
-1 MFKQFQ
+1 MFK
-7 TISNFRQ
+7 TILKQ
-14 RSAIRFRRFC
+14 QGIRFRQFS

-53 KSGKSIALSALLL
+53 KSGKSIAVSALLL
-66 LAGVAPAEA
+66 FSGIAAVEA

-83 VPLTAQQLSLQ
+83 VPLEAQQLSLQ
-94 EVLVVSHKAEVHSE
+94 EVLVVSHKAEVNSE

-117 RAEIEALP
+117 QAEIEALP
-125 VQTVAD
+125 IQTVAD

-160 DQVLVLINGVPL
+160 DQVLVLLNGVPL

-183 IPVSTELIERV
+183 IPVSTEMIERV

-201 ASLHGA
+201 ANLHGA

-226 GREHDVRLKLT
+226 GREHDLALKLT

-243 VNPEIAA
+243 VNSEIAA
-250 TLAIPDKSSSL
+250 TFALPNHNSL
-261 ERVKSSARSDCR
+261 PCGEGR
-273 WPSVELPPGGVK
+273 GGV
-285 PLTINLSA
+285 INLSA
-293 EYSRADGYYA
+293 EYSRSEGYYA
-303 PSPTEKEATAC
+303 PRPTEKEAAAC
-314 RNSDFK
+314 RNSDFQ
-320 LANLY
+320 LANIY

-360 TRTAFASAKYEHRWG
+360 TRTAFASGRYEHRWG

-390 RYEWHRG
+390 RYEWHRD

-408 TASASIAA
+408 TASAALSA
-416 HYASRIG
+416 HYASKIG

-428 AGVRNENMH
+428 VSVRNENMH

-447 NGQVPNVADFP
+447 DGQVPNVADFP

-464 LDLVKGGNRFHANYY
+464 LDLVKGGNRFHTNYY

-508 GGANIGYSFEK
+508 GGANIGYEFKK
-519 AGTLYANAN
+519 AGTIYVNAN

-552 KPEEAWLLSIGYKG
+552 KPEEAWLLSVGYKG
-566 TLNLLPSTGRSGGA
+566 NLSPTLSSREGGR

-602 ADTKRPYHAENQQ
+602 TDTKRPFHAENQQ
-615 QVNATGVELSVA
+615 QVNATGLELSLA
-627 YRFPSFFPPSWGER
+627 YRLNEWLR
-641 EGPCISV
+641 CVSV

-657 NLKESGSRYLDY
+657 DLKEAGSRYLDY

-674 SIHLEHGIYKGLGAS
+674 AIHLEHGIYKGLGAS

-697 EGQYNNAEGAVTDY
+697 EGQYNNAEGEVADY

-718 GSIFWQ
+718 GSVYWQ

-746 GILQPGAWAKVS
+746 GILQPGAWAKIS
-758 IKAML
+758 IKAKL

>member
-1 MFKQFQ
+1 MFK
-7 TISNFRQ
+7 TILKQ
-14 RSAIRFRRFC
+14 QGIRFRQFS

-53 KSGKSIALSALLL
+53 KSGKSIAVSALLL
-66 LAGVAPAEA
+66 FSGIAAVEA

-83 VPLTAQQLSLQ
+83 VPLEAQQLSLQ
-94 EVLVVSHKAEVHSE
+94 EVLVVSHKAEVNSE

-117 RAEIEALP
+117 QAEIEALP
-125 VQTVAD
+125 IQTVAD

-160 DQVLVLINGVPL
+160 DQVLVLLNGVPL

-183 IPVSTELIERV
+183 IPVSTEMIERV

-201 ASLHGA
+201 ANLHGA

-213 IVTKTTPPQPSPQ
+213 IVTKTTPPQGVLRTATGSPIEQSSSPAQ
-226 GREHDVRLKLT
+226 GREHDLTLKLT

-243 VNPEIAA
+243 VNPEVAA
-250 TLAIPDKSSSL
+250 SIQKDEALF
-261 ERVKSSARSDCR
+261 
-273 WPSVELPPGGVK
+273 
-285 PLTINLSA
+285 NLSA
-293 EYSRADGYYA
+293 EYSRAEGYYA
-303 PSPTEKEATAC
+303 PRPTEKEATAC
-314 RNSDFK
+314 RNSDFQ
-320 LANLY
+320 LANIY

-347 MGYGFGSQDQFDA
+347 MGYGFGSQDQLDA
-360 TRTAFASAKYEHRWG
+360 TRTAFVSGRYEHRWG

-390 RYEWHRG
+390 RYEWHRD

-408 TASASIAA
+408 TASAALSA
-416 HYASRIG
+416 HYASKIG

-428 AGVRNENMH
+428 VSVRNENMH

-447 NGQVPNVADFP
+447 DGQVPNVADFP
-458 LADVRV
+458 LTDVRV
-464 LDLVKGGNRFHANYY
+464 LDLVKGGNRFHTNYY

-508 GGANIGYSFEK
+508 GGANIGYEFKK
-519 AGTLYANAN
+519 AGTIYVNAN

-566 TLNLLPSTGRSGGA
+566 NLSSLPFREGSGLGS

-602 ADTKRPYHAENQQ
+602 TDTKRPFHAENQQ
-615 QVNATGVELSVA
+615 QVNATGLELSLA
-627 YRFPSFFPPSWGER
+627 YRLNEWLR
-641 EGPCISV
+641 CVSV

-657 NLKESGSRYLDY
+657 DLKEAGSRYLDY

-674 SIHLEHGIYKGLGAS
+674 AIHLEHGIYKGLGAS

-697 EGQYNNAEGAVTDY
+697 EGQYNNAEGEVADY

-718 GSIFWQ
+718 GSVYWQ

-731 ADCTNMTNTRYYDYG
+731 ADCTNMTNSRYYDYG

-758 IKAML
+758 IKAKLY

>member
-1 MFKQFQ
+1 MFK
-7 TISNFRQ
+7 TILKQ
-14 RSAIRFRRFC
+14 QGIRFRQFS

-53 KSGKSIALSALLL
+53 KSGKSIAVSALLL
-66 LAGVAPAEA
+66 FSGIAAVEA

-83 VPLTAQQLSLQ
+83 VPLEAQQLSLQ
-94 EVLVVSHKAEVHSE
+94 EVLVVSHKAEVNSE

-117 RAEIEALP
+117 QAEIEALP
-125 VQTVAD
+125 IQTVAD

-160 DQVLVLINGVPL
+160 DQVLVLLNGVPL

-183 IPVSTELIERV
+183 IPVSTEMIERV

-201 ASLHGA
+201 ANLHGA

-213 IVTKTTPPQPSPQ
+213 IVTRNFPSLQ
-226 GREHDVRLKLT
+226 GGDRGRLSLKLT

-243 VNPEIAA
+243 VNPEVAA
-250 TLAIPDKSSSL
+250 SIQKDEALF
-261 ERVKSSARSDCR
+261 
-273 WPSVELPPGGVK
+273 
-285 PLTINLSA
+285 NLSA
-293 EYSRADGYYA
+293 EYSRAEGYYA
-303 PSPTEKEATAC
+303 PRPTEKEATAC
-314 RNSDFK
+314 RNSDFQ
-320 LANLY
+320 LANIY

-360 TRTAFASAKYEHRWG
+360 TRTAFVSGRYEHRWG

-390 RYEWHRG
+390 RYEWHRD

-408 TASASIAA
+408 TASAALSA
-416 HYASRIG
+416 HYASKIG

-428 AGVRNENMH
+428 VSVRNENMH

-447 NGQVPNVADFP
+447 DGQVPNVADFP

-464 LDLVKGGNRFHANYY
+464 LDLVKGGNRFHTNYY

-508 GGANIGYSFEK
+508 GGANIGYEFKK
-519 AGTLYANAN
+519 AGTIYVNAN

-566 TLNLLPSTGRSGGA
+566 NLSPTLSSREGGR

-602 ADTKRPYHAENQQ
+602 TDTKRPFHAENQQ
-615 QVNATGVELSVA
+615 QVNATGLELSLA
-627 YRFPSFFPPSWGER
+627 YRLNEWLR
-641 EGPCISV
+641 CVSV

-657 NLKESGSRYLDY
+657 DLKEAGSRYLDY

-674 SIHLEHGIYKGLGAS
+674 AIHLEHGIYKGLGAS

-697 EGQYNNAEGAVTDY
+697 EGQYNNAEGEVADY

-718 GSIFWQ
+718 GSVYWQ

-731 ADCTNMTNTRYYDYG
+731 ADCTNMTNSRYYDYG
-746 GILQPGAWAKVS
+746 GILQPGAWAKIS
-758 IKAML
+758 IKAKL

>member
-1 MFKQFQ
+1 MHAFLKANNYFMFK
-7 TISNFRQ
+7 TILKQ
-14 RSAIRFRRFC
+14 QGIRFRQFS

-53 KSGKSIALSALLL
+53 KSGKSIAISALLL
-66 LAGVAPAEA
+66 FSGIPAVEA

-83 VPLTAQQLSLQ
+83 VPLEAQQLSLQ
-94 EVLVVSHKAEVHSE
+94 EVLVVSHKAEVNSE

-117 RAEIEALP
+117 HAEIEALP
-125 VQTVAD
+125 IQTVAD

-160 DQVLVLINGVPL
+160 DQVLVLLNGVPL

-183 IPVSTELIERV
+183 IPVSTEMIERV

-201 ASLHGA
+201 ANLHGA

-213 IVTKTTPPQPSPQ
+213 IVTKSSP
-226 GREHDVRLKLT
+226 EISFKLT

-243 VNPEIAA
+243 VNPELAA
-250 TLAIPDKSSSL
+250 SIQKDEALFN
-261 ERVKSSARSDCR
+261 V
-273 WPSVELPPGGVK
+273 
-285 PLTINLSA
+285 SA
-293 EYSRADGYYA
+293 EYSRAEGYYA
-303 PSPTEKEATAC
+303 PRPTEKEATAC
-314 RNSDFK
+314 RNSDFQ
-320 LANLY
+320 LANIY
-325 FQTRWRGLD
+325 FQTRWCGLD

-360 TRTAFASAKYEHRWG
+360 TRTAFASGRYEHRWG
-375 AWRLDAQAAY
+375 AWRLDAQASY

-390 RYEWHRG
+390 RYEWHRD

-408 TASASIAA
+408 TASAALSA
-416 HYASRIG
+416 HYASRVG

-428 AGVRNENMH
+428 VSVRNENMH

-447 NGQVPNVADFP
+447 DGQVPNVKDFP
-458 LADVRV
+458 LSQVRV
-464 LDLVKGGNRFHANYY
+464 LDLVKGGNRFHTNYY
-479 AEQTFYYAGLSASI
+479 AEQSFYYAGLSASI

-508 GGANIGYSFEK
+508 GGANIGYEFKK
-519 AGTLYANAN
+519 AGTIYANAN

-552 KPEEAWLLSIGYKG
+552 KPEEAWLLSVGYKG
-566 TLNLLPSTGRSGGA
+566 TWSGL
-580 FSWAVDWYYR
+580 SWSADWYYR

-602 ADTKRPYHAENQQ
+602 TDTKRPFHAENQQ
-615 QVNATGVELSVA
+615 QVNATGLELSLA
-627 YRFPSFFPPSWGER
+627 YRLNEWLR
-641 EGPCISV
+641 CVSV

-657 NLKESGSRYLDY
+657 DLKEAGSRYLDY

-674 SIHLEHGIYKGLGAS
+674 AIHLEHGIYKGLGAS
-689 WTVRFQKR
+689 WTIRFQKR
-697 EGQYNNAEGAVTDY
+697 EGQYNNAEGEVADY

-718 GSIFWQ
+718 GSVYWQ
-724 NKYLRVS
+724 NTYLRVS
-731 ADCTNMTNTRYYDYG
+731 ADCTNITNTRYYDYG
-746 GILQPGAWAKVS
+746 GILQPGAWAKIS
-758 IKAML
+758 IKAKL

>member
-1 MFKQFQ
+1 MFK
-7 TISNFRQ
+7 TILKQ
-14 RSAIRFRRFC
+14 QGIRFRRFC
-24 HKAYAAFCSL
+24 HKAYAVFCSL

-53 KSGKSIALSALLL
+53 KSGKSVAVSALLL
-66 LAGVAPAEA
+66 FSGIAAVEA

-83 VPLTAQQLSLQ
+83 VPLEDQQLNLQ
-94 EVLVVSHKAEVHSE
+94 EVLVVSHKAEVNSE

-117 RAEIEALP
+117 QAEIEALP

-141 RTRGANGAQADIS
+141 RTRGANGSQADIS

-160 DQVLVLINGVPL
+160 DQVLVLLNGVPL

-183 IPVSTELIERV
+183 IPVSTEMIERV

-201 ASLHGA
+201 ANLHGA

-213 IVTKTTPPQPSPQ
+213 IVTKTTLPQPSPQ
-226 GREHDVRLKLT
+226 GREHDLALKLT

-250 TLAIPDKSSSL
+250 TLAIPNKNSL
-261 ERVKSSARSDCR
+261 PCGEGR
-273 WPSVELPPGGVK
+273 GGV
-285 PLTINLSA
+285 INLSA
-293 EYSRADGYYA
+293 EYSRAEGYYA
-303 PSPTEKEATAC
+303 PRPTEKEATAC
-314 RNSDFK
+314 RNSDFQ
-320 LANLY
+320 LANIY

-360 TRTAFASAKYEHRWG
+360 TRTAFASGRYEHRWG

-390 RYEWHRG
+390 RYEWHRD

-408 TASASIAA
+408 TASAALSA
-416 HYASRIG
+416 HYASRVG

-428 AGVRNENMH
+428 VSVRNENMH

-447 NGQVPNVADFP
+447 DGQVPNVADFP
-458 LADVRV
+458 LSQVRV
-464 LDLVKGGNRFHANYY
+464 LDLVKGGNRFHTNYY
-479 AEQTFYYAGLSASI
+479 AEQSFYYAGLSASI

-508 GGANIGYSFEK
+508 GGANIGYEFKK
-519 AGTLYANAN
+519 AGTVYVNAN

-538 LYYNAGNQLGNRNL
+538 LYYNAGNQLGNMNL

-566 TLNLLPSTGRSGGA
+566 NISPFRGLGGRGGS
-580 FSWAVDWYYR
+580 FSWSVDWYYR

-602 ADTKRPYHAENQQ
+602 TDTKRPFHAENQQ
-615 QVNATGVELSVA
+615 QVNATGLELSLA
-627 YRFPSFFPPSWGER
+627 YRLNEWLR
-641 EGPCISV
+641 CVSV

-657 NLKESGSRYLDY
+657 DLKEAGSRYLDY

-674 SIHLEHGIYKGLGAS
+674 AIHLEHGIYKGLGAS

-697 EGQYNNAEGAVTDY
+697 EGQYNNAEGEVADY

-718 GSIFWQ
+718 GSVYWQ

-731 ADCTNMTNTRYYDYG
+731 ADCTNMTNSRYYDYG
-746 GILQPGAWAKVS
+746 GILQPGAWAKIS
-758 IKAML
+758 IKAKL

>member
-1 MFKQFQ
+1 MFK
-7 TISNFRQ
+7 TILKQ
-14 RSAIRFRRFC
+14 QGIRFRQFS

-53 KSGKSIALSALLL
+53 KSGKSIAVSALLL
-66 LAGVAPAEA
+66 FSGIAAVEA

-83 VPLTAQQLSLQ
+83 VPLEDQQLSLQ
-94 EVLVVSHKAEVHSE
+94 EVLVVSHKAEVNSE

-117 RAEIEALP
+117 QAEIEALP

-160 DQVLVLINGVPL
+160 DQVLVLLNGVPL
-172 SDFHTGHYALN
+172 SDFHTGHYTLN
-183 IPVSTELIERV
+183 IPVSTEMIERV

-201 ASLHGA
+201 ANLHGA

-213 IVTKTTPPQPSPQ
+213 IVTKSSP
-226 GREHDVRLKLT
+226 EISLKLT

-243 VNPEIAA
+243 VNPELAA
-250 TLAIPDKSSSL
+250 SIQKNEALFN
-261 ERVKSSARSDCR
+261 V
-273 WPSVELPPGGVK
+273 
-285 PLTINLSA
+285 SA
-293 EYSRADGYYA
+293 EYSRAEGYYA
-303 PSPTEKEATAC
+303 PRPTEKEATAC
-314 RNSDFK
+314 RNSDFQ
-320 LANLY
+320 LANIY

-360 TRTAFASAKYEHRWG
+360 TRTAFASGRYEHRWG

-390 RYEWHRG
+390 RYEWHRD

-408 TASASIAA
+408 TASAALSA
-416 HYASRIG
+416 HYASRVG

-428 AGVRNENMH
+428 VSVRNENMH

-447 NGQVPNVADFP
+447 DGQVPNVADFP

-464 LDLVKGGNRFHANYY
+464 LDLVKGGNRFHTNYY

-508 GGANIGYSFEK
+508 GGANIGYEFKK
-519 AGTLYANAN
+519 AGTVYVNAN

-552 KPEEAWLLSIGYKG
+552 KPEEAWLLSIGYKYTPDFG
-566 TLNLLPSTGRSGGA
+566 KKGKLS
-580 FSWAVDWYYR
+580 FSVDWYYR

-602 ADTKRPYHAENQQ
+602 TDTKRPFHAENQQ
-615 QVNATGVELSVA
+615 QVNATGLELSLA
-627 YRFPSFFPPSWGER
+627 YRLNEWLR
-641 EGPCISV
+641 CVSV

-657 NLKESGSRYLDY
+657 DLKEAGSRYLDY

-674 SIHLEHGIYKGLGAS
+674 AIHLEHGIYKGLGAS

-697 EGQYNNAEGAVTDY
+697 EGQYNNAEGEVADY

-718 GSIFWQ
+718 GSVYWQ

-731 ADCTNMTNTRYYDYG
+731 ADCTNITNTRYYDYG
-746 GILQPGAWAKVS
+746 GILQPGAWAKIS
-758 IKAML
+758 IKAKL

>member
-1 MFKQFQ
+1 MFK
-7 TISNFRQ
+7 TILKQ
-14 RSAIRFRRFC
+14 QGIRFRQFS

-53 KSGKSIALSALLL
+53 KSGKSIAVSALLL
-66 LAGVAPAEA
+66 FSGIAAVEA

-83 VPLTAQQLSLQ
+83 VPLEAQQLSLQ
-94 EVLVVSHKAEVHSE
+94 EVLVVSHKAEVNSE

-117 RAEIEALP
+117 QAEIEALP
-125 VQTVAD
+125 IQTVAD

-160 DQVLVLINGVPL
+160 DQVLVLLNGVPL

-183 IPVSTELIERV
+183 IPVSTEMIERV

-201 ASLHGA
+201 ANLHGA

-213 IVTKTTPPQPSPQ
+213 IVTKQAVSRQPS
-226 GREHDVRLKLT
+226 DVRLKLT

-243 VNPEIAA
+243 VNPEVAA
-250 TLAIPDKSSSL
+250 SIQKDEALF
-261 ERVKSSARSDCR
+261 
-273 WPSVELPPGGVK
+273 
-285 PLTINLSA
+285 NLSA
-293 EYSRADGYYA
+293 EYSRAEGYYA
-303 PSPTEKEATAC
+303 PRPTEKEATAC
-314 RNSDFK
+314 RNSDFQ
-320 LANLY
+320 LANIY

-360 TRTAFASAKYEHRWG
+360 TRTAFASGRYEHRWG

-408 TASASIAA
+408 TASAALSA
-416 HYASRIG
+416 HYASKIG

-428 AGVRNENMH
+428 VSVRNENMH

-447 NGQVPNVADFP
+447 DGQVPNVADFP

-464 LDLVKGGNRFHANYY
+464 LDLVKGGNRFHTNYY

-508 GGANIGYSFEK
+508 GGANIGYEFKK
-519 AGTLYANAN
+519 AGTIYVNAN

-566 TLNLLPSTGRSGGA
+566 NLSPTLSSREGGR

-602 ADTKRPYHAENQQ
+602 TDTKRPFHAENQQ
-615 QVNATGVELSVA
+615 QVNATGLELSLA
-627 YRFPSFFPPSWGER
+627 YRLNEWLR
-641 EGPCISV
+641 CVSV

-657 NLKESGSRYLDY
+657 DLKEAGSRYLDY

-674 SIHLEHGIYKGLGAS
+674 AIHLEHGIYKGFGAS

-697 EGQYNNAEGAVTDY
+697 EGQYNNAEGEVADY

-718 GSIFWQ
+718 GSVYWQ
-724 NKYLRVS
+724 NQYLRVS

-746 GILQPGAWAKVS
+746 GILQPGAWAKIS
-758 IKAML
+758 IKAIL

>member
-1 MFKQFQ
+1 MFK
-7 TISNFRQ
+7 TILKQ
-14 RSAIRFRRFC
+14 PGIRFRQFS

-53 KSGKSIALSALLL
+53 KSGKSIAVSALLL
-66 LAGVAPAEA
+66 FSGIAAVEA

-83 VPLTAQQLSLQ
+83 VPLEAQQLSLQ
-94 EVLVVSHKAEVHSE
+94 EVLVVSHKAEVNSE

-117 RAEIEALP
+117 QAEIEALP
-125 VQTVAD
+125 IQTVAD

-160 DQVLVLINGVPL
+160 DQVLVLLNGVPL

-183 IPVSTELIERV
+183 IPVSTEMIERV

-201 ASLHGA
+201 ANLHGA

-213 IVTKTTPPQPSPQ
+213 IVTRNFPSLQ
-226 GREHDVRLKLT
+226 GGDRGRLSLKLT

-243 VNPEIAA
+243 VNSEIAA
-250 TLAIPDKSSSL
+250 TFALPNHNSL
-261 ERVKSSARSDCR
+261 PCGEGR
-273 WPSVELPPGGVK
+273 GGV
-285 PLTINLSA
+285 INLSA
-293 EYSRADGYYA
+293 EYSRAEGYYA
-303 PSPTEKEATAC
+303 PRPTEKEATAC
-314 RNSDFK
+314 RNSDFQ
-320 LANLY
+320 LANIY

-360 TRTAFASAKYEHRWG
+360 TRTAFASGRYEHRWG

-390 RYEWHRG
+390 RYEWHRD

-408 TASASIAA
+408 TASAALSA
-416 HYASRIG
+416 HYASKIG

-428 AGVRNENMH
+428 VSVRNENMH

-447 NGQVPNVADFP
+447 DGQVPNVKDFP

-464 LDLVKGGNRFHANYY
+464 LDLVKGGNRFHTNYY

-508 GGANIGYSFEK
+508 GGANIGYAFQK
-519 AGTLYANAN
+519 AGTIYVNAN

-566 TLNLLPSTGRSGGA
+566 NLSPTLSSREGGR

-602 ADTKRPYHAENQQ
+602 TDTKRPFHAENQQ
-615 QVNATGVELSVA
+615 QVNATGLELSLA
-627 YRFPSFFPPSWGER
+627 YRLNEWLR
-641 EGPCISV
+641 CVSV

-657 NLKESGSRYLDY
+657 DLKEAGSRYLDY

-674 SIHLEHGIYKGLGAS
+674 AIHLEHGIYKGLGAS

-697 EGQYNNAEGAVTDY
+697 EGQYNNAEGEVADY

-718 GSIFWQ
+718 GSVYWQ

-731 ADCTNMTNTRYYDYG
+731 ADCTNMTNSRYYDYG

-758 IKAML
+758 IKAKLY

>member
-1 MFKQFQ
+1 MFKVILKQQ
-7 TISNFRQ
+7 G
-14 RSAIRFRRFC
+14 IRFRRFC
-24 HKAYAAFCSL
+24 HKAYAAFCSV
-34 HREVTIGRVA
+34 HREVTIGHVA

-53 KSGKSIALSALLL
+53 KSGKSIAVSALLL
-66 LAGVAPAEA
+66 FAGVASAEA

-83 VPLTAQQLSLQ
+83 VPLNSQQLSLQ

-117 RAEIEALP
+117 HAEIEALP
-125 VQTVAD
+125 IQSVAD

-160 DQVLVLINGVPL
+160 DQVLVLLNGVPL

-183 IPVSTELIERV
+183 IPISSEIIERV

-201 ASLHGA
+201 ANLHGA

-213 IVTKTTPPQPSPQ
+213 IVTRTAVSTGKD
-226 GREHDVRLKLT
+226 HDVALKLT

-243 VNPEIAA
+243 VNPQVAA
-250 TLAIPDKSSSL
+250 SIKKDEALF
-261 ERVKSSARSDCR
+261 
-273 WPSVELPPGGVK
+273 
-285 PLTINLSA
+285 NLSA
-293 EYSRADGYYA
+293 EYSRAEGYYA
-303 PSPTEKEATAC
+303 PNPTEKEAIAC
-314 RNSDFK
+314 RNSDFQ

-325 FQTRWRGLD
+325 FQTRWKGLD

-408 TASASIAA
+408 TASAALAA
-416 HYASRIG
+416 HYASQVG

-428 AGVRNENMH
+428 VSVRNENMH

-447 NGQVPNVADFP
+447 NGQVPNVAGFP
-458 LADVRV
+458 LSEVRV
-464 LDLVKGGNRFHANYY
+464 LDLVKGGNRFHTNYY

-508 GGANIGYSFEK
+508 GGANIGYTFEK

-552 KPEEAWLLSIGYKG
+552 KPEEAWLLSVGYKYTPDFG
-566 TLNLLPSTGRSGGA
+566 KAGKLSLSA
-580 FSWAVDWYYR
+580 DWYYR

-602 ADTKRPYHAENQQ
+602 ADTKRPYHAMNQQ

-627 YRFPSFFPPSWGER
+627 YRLNEWLR
-641 EGPCISV
+641 CISL

-697 EGQYNNAEGAVTDY
+697 EGQYNNAEGAVADY
-711 QPVWLLD
+711 QSVWLLD